1 MTEYEENA
9 KFASICLALAA
20 SEKCEDWSNKQIEDF
35 AHKLMDQE
43 IATHSCSA
51 KSKKLPPNG

>member
-43 IATHSCSA
+43 IATHS
-51 KSKKLPPNG
+51 